1 MSSTSC
7 SSVAP
12 SRVWA
17 ASSRVCS
24 VNSQRRQVAVTI
36 HHLRPAA
43 LEAAAEF
50 VTGINA
56 RGISCLASTE
66 DLTALSQRVPRADL
80 AELDDREDSSCELV
94 VVFGG
99 DGNILRAAEWAVPR
113 QVPVLGVNLGHVGFL
128 AELESS
134 QVGPLIEHVAHG
146 EYQVEERMT
155 IDTVVRAERGGEEL
169 WRSFAV
175 NEVSVEKLARERMI
189 EVLVRID
196 DRPLSRWATDG
207 VLVATPTGSTAYA
220 FSAHG
225 PVIWPELN
233 ALLLVPLSAHALFA
247 RPLVLSDRT
256 VVSIEVL
263 PGGSP
268 GGVVWCDGRR
278 TTDVSGGM
286 EIEARVGSRRLRLA
300 RTSEQPFVNR
310 LVRKFGLPVDGW
322 RGAAERDAAHAG

>member
-1 MSSTSC
+1 MFT
-7 SSVAP
+7 
-12 SRVWA
+12 
-17 ASSRVCS
+17 
-24 VNSQRRQVAVTI
+24 QRRQVAVTI
-36 HHLRPAA
+36 HPLRPAA

-50 VTGINA
+50 ISGINA
-56 RGISCLASTE
+56 RGIRCVAGAE
-66 DLTALSQRVPRADL
+66 DLARLSARIPHADL
-80 AELDDREDSSCELV
+80 AELDAANDTDCELV

-99 DGNILRAAEWAVPR
+99 DGNILRAAEWALPR

-134 QVGPLIEHVAHG
+134 QVGSLIETVSGVH
-146 EYQVEERMT
+146 YQVEERMT
-155 IDTVVRAERGGEEL
+155 IDTTVRASRGGEPL
-169 WRSFAV
+169 WSSFAI
-175 NEVSVEKLARERMI
+175 NEVSVEKLARERML

-225 PVIWPELN
+225 PVIWPELS
-233 ALLLVPLSAHALFA
+233 ALLLVPLSAHALFN

-263 PGGSP
+263 PGGGP

-278 TTDVSGGM
+278 TTDVTGGM
-286 EIEARVGSRRLRLA
+286 EIEARVGAHRLRLA
-300 RTSEQPFVNR
+300 RTAEQPFVNR

-322 RGAAERDAAHAG
+322 RGAAERDAAHAQ